1 MTDEI
6 PSAVVAPRKRPLGSL
21 FLPLVALL
29 VAGYLGLTN
38 WAGGGS
44 SIEVRAVEGHGIKAG
59 DPLRYRGIHV
69 GAVRSVALEPDLSG
83 VRLDV
88 RLDPEATELAREG
101 SRFWIVRPHLGLDSV
116 QGLETVVG
124 ARYLSVLPGPAGAAP
139 AEHFEALVEPPLTEP
154 LSPDGLRLM
163 LEAPSR
169 FHLQPGAPL
178 EYRQIQVGTITA
190 VGLASDASSVEVSV
204 YVRPEYR
211 LLIRENTRFWETGG
225 IEIDLRLMEGLSVEM
240 ESLRSLLVGGVSLA
254 TPEAEGRPATDG
266 MRFRLHDD
274 AQPEWL
280 EWRPTLPIGADFGS
294 GFDHAPLERAELRW
308 KDDGVLR
315 RTRSRSAWLVPVAGG
330 WLGPADVLTEVESA
344 REPGASL
351 VVGEWAALLGD
362 EAPDWASNGLARRAL
377 ALPRS
382 REWSIPTAGLGE
394 PRDCLV
400 LAGGGDALRSLAG
413 SHLSQQD
420 ASWRV
425 AESLAFGDDW
435 HGALVLERE
444 TRDWI
449 GVLLVDGEGTRIVSP
464 LGADG

>member
-1 MTDEI
+1 MTDKI
-6 PSAVVAPRKRPLGSL
+6 PSALVAPRKRPLGSL
-21 FLPLVALL
+21 FLPIAALL

-44 SIEVRAVEGHGIKAG
+44 IIEVRAAEGHGIKAG

-69 GAVRSVALEPDLSG
+69 GAVESVSLEPDLSG

-88 RLDPEATELAREG
+88 RLDPEAAELAREG

-124 ARYLSVLPGPAGAAP
+124 ARYLSVLPGPTGAAP
-139 AEHFEALVEPPLTEP
+139 AERFEALVEPPLTEQ
-154 LSPDGLRLM
+154 LSPDGLRLV

-169 FHLQPGAPL
+169 FHLQAGAPL
-178 EYRQIQVGTITA
+178 AYRQIQVGTITG

-266 MRFRLHDD
+266 MRFELHDD

-280 EWRPTLPIGADFGS
+280 EWRPTLPIGEDFGADF
-294 GFDHAPLERAELRW
+294 DHPPLERAELRW
-308 KDDGVLR
+308 KDGGVLR
-315 RTRSRSAWLVPVAGG
+315 RTRSRGAWLVPVAGG
-330 WLGPADVLTEVESA
+330 WLGPADVLTEVASA

-351 VVGEWAALLGD
+351 VVGEWAELLDGS
-362 EAPDWASNGLARRAL
+362 PDWSANGLARRNL
-377 ALPRS
+377 TLPNRRQWVAPS
-382 REWSIPTAGLGE
+382 VELGA

-413 SHLSQQD
+413 SHLVRAD
-420 ASWRV
+420 ETWMV
-425 AESLAFGDDW
+425 AESLAFGADW

-444 TRDWI
+444 SREWI
-449 GVLLVDGEGTRIVSP
+449 GVLLVDADGTRIVSP